1 MFSGTQP
8 QHHHADGGVASPAR
22 ATPATPALQVAAVPV
37 LSAPSVF
44 WLERC
49 SLPGTLETDY
59 SIAHGTERSLFP
71 IALSRTVSTALHP
84 GEGCRSWESAVGR
97 CPSSQA
103 GAGVVLRLICAISE
117 HDPQAL
123 ASRW

>member
-22 ATPATPALQVAAVPV
+22 ATPTTPVLQVAAIPV

-49 SLPGTLETDY
+49 SLPGTLQTDN

-71 IALSRTVSTALHP
+71 IALSRAFSTALHP
-84 GEGCRSWESAVGR
+84 GEGCRPWESAGGR
-97 CPSSQA
+97 YSSSQA
-103 GAGVVLRLICAISE
+103 GASVVLQLICAISE